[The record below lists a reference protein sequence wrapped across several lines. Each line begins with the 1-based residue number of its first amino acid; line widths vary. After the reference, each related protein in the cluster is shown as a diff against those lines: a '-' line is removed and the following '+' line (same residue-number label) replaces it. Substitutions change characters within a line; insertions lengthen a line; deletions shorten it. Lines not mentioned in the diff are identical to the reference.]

1 MKKIITLSM
10 FFIAFSLFAQ
20 EETTEEKTEEKN
32 HSALAEV
39 WMLITERI

>member
-20 EETTEEKTEEKN
+20 EEKEEETIVETT
-32 HSALAEV
+32 L
-39 WMLITERI
+39 